1 MPEAK
6 YYKKK
11 SFRPTKAIFN
21 SESIDLVK
29 EVRANLAEFCY
40 DPKPEWYDSN
50 DTEIETKDEVTLD
63 NGAKYIGQWKNG
75 LKFGRGVQ
83 IWKDGSVYEGYWHD
97 NKAKDRGRLIHA
109 DGDVYEGEWKD
120 DKACGF
126 GTYTHTNGATYIGEW
141 LADLQHGKGTERWED
156 NSQY

>member
-1 MPEAK
+1 MNK
-6 YYKKK
+6 
-11 SFRPTKAIFN
+11 
-21 SESIDLVK
+21 VK
-29 EVRANLAEFCY
+29 ANLPAFCSE
-40 DPKPEWYDSN
+40 PKPEWYDDQ
-50 DTEIETKDEVTLD
+50 DTDIESKEFIRLD
-63 NGAKYIGQWKNG
+63 INAKYQGQCKNG
-75 LKFGRGVQ
+75 LIFGYGVQ